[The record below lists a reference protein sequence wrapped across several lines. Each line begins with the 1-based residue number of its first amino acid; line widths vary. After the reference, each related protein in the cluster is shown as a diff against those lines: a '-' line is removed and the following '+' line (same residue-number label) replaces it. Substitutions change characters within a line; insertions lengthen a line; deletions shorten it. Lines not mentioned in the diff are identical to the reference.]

1 MDDPAEGIRV
11 IANDVFRDVGCASR
25 GLEKEVGDM
34 KSRLV
39 GLVALAALITA
50 LALPASALAESPVVE
65 RFRNHGTET
74 LDPDNLCGFDGSSVF
89 EFTSTVTL
97 YADESFKDVGSFK
110 HTFTSDDGKVVRIHS
125 AGLVRG
131 TAVIDE
137 DAGTISFTTT
147 FKGLPEQVKGAHGG
161 RLIRDAGIATFT
173 DVFDL
178 DTGDFI
184 ETIITTKGPHPDL
197 DSDFALFCEAVTAA
211 LS

>member
-1 MDDPAEGIRV
+1 
-11 IANDVFRDVGCASR
+11 
-25 GLEKEVGDM
+25 M

-50 LALPASALAESPVVE
+50 LALPASALAASPVVE
-65 RFRNHGTET
+65 RFRNQGTET
-74 LDPDNLCGFDGSSVF
+74 VDPDNLCGFDGSSVF
-89 EFTSTVTL
+89 EFNSTITL
-97 YADESFKDVGSFK
+97 YADDSFTDVGSFK
-110 HTFTSDDGKVVRIHS
+110 QTFTSDDGKVVRISS
-125 AGLVRG
+125 AGPVTG

-137 DAGTISFTTT
+137 DAGTISFLTT
-147 FKGLPEQVKGAHGG
+147 FKGLPELIKGGNGRVQV
-161 RLIRDAGIATFT
+161 RDAGNVTFT

-184 ETIITTKGPHPDL
+184 ETIITQKGPHPDL